1 MKIET
6 FPRSILV
13 ILSLVAITLSL
24 TLSARAQVETVL
36 YSFPSLGSNGANPD
50 GGLIFDSAGNMYG
63 VTELGGQTDCYRST
77 YGCGMVYE
85 MSPNGTGGWT
95 ETPLYAF
102 TGGTDGN
109 FPTNNLVMDG
119 AGNLYGVTVTGG
131 DNSCNY
137 PYGCGVVFE
146 LTPGSSGWTETV
158 LHTFTSA
165 ATDGQGPNSLI
176 RDAAGNLYGTT
187 ALGGASNSGTV
198 FKLSN
203 GSSGWTESV
212 LFSFDGATQG
222 ANANGLVMDSSG
234 NLYGTTGF
242 GGNNSF
248 CHQGCGV
255 VFKLVSGSVGWHETV
270 LHAFNGP
277 TDGIEP
283 NGVILD
289 ASGHLYGTTY
299 YGGNT
304 TCNTQG
310 CGTVFGLAYGVS
322 GWRESVIHKFS
333 AADGKNPTANL
344 VEDASG
350 NLYGTTFF
358 GGNTNSECGSGYGC
372 GVVFKLSKAS
382 GRWLPSLT
390 HVFHFADG
398 AKPAS
403 NLVFDA
409 AGNLYGT
416 AQDGGAHKYGA
427 VFEIQP

>member
-1 MKIET
+1 MKIKKI
-6 FPRSILV
+6 PRSVLV
-13 ILSLVAITLSL
+13 ILSLAAITFTL
-24 TLSARAQVETVL
+24 TLSATAQIETVL

-63 VTELGGQTDCYRST
+63 VTELGGQTICSRST
-77 YGCGMVYE
+77 YGCGVVYE
-85 MSPNGTGGWT
+85 MSPNGTGGWM

-102 TGGTDGN
+102 TGLTDGN
-109 FPTNNLVMDG
+109 FPTNNLVMD
-119 AGNLYGVTVTGG
+119 AVGNLYGVTVTGG
-131 DNSCNY
+131 DSLCNS

-158 LHTFTSA
+158 LHTFTGGI
-165 ATDGQGPNSLI
+165 TDGTGPNSLI
-176 RDAAGNLYGTT
+176 GDAAGNLYGTT
-187 ALGGASNSGTV
+187 ALGGVSNSGTV

-212 LFSFDGATQG
+212 LFSFDGAMQG
-222 ANANGLVMDSSG
+222 SNANGLALDSSG

-255 VFKLVSGSVGWHETV
+255 VFKLSRV
-270 LHAFNGP
+270 
-277 TDGIEP
+277 
-283 NGVILD
+283 
-289 ASGHLYGTTY
+289 
-299 YGGNT
+299 
-304 TCNTQG
+304 
-310 CGTVFGLAYGVS
+310 
-322 GWRESVIHKFS
+322 
-333 AADGKNPTANL
+333 
-344 VEDASG
+344 
-350 NLYGTTFF
+350 
-358 GGNTNSECGSGYGC
+358 
-372 GVVFKLSKAS
+372 S

-416 AQDGGAHKYGA
+416 AQDGGAYKYGA